1 MKCPEPR
8 CDEVLDPND
17 TCETDLWRDA
27 RKKLKYHD
35 VCGKCFKKI
44 AKRGA
49 AVQGG
54 EGRQGSTEGQTSEAA
69 AIQMELQ
76 EVT

>member
-8 CDEVLDPND
+8 CDAVLDPNA
-17 TCETDLWRDA
+17 TCETDLWPDS

-35 VCGKCFKKI
+35 VCGRCFKKVV
-44 AKRGA
+44 KRGA
-49 AVQGG
+49 VAQGG

-69 AIQMELQ
+69 VSQLALAL
-76 EVT
+76 